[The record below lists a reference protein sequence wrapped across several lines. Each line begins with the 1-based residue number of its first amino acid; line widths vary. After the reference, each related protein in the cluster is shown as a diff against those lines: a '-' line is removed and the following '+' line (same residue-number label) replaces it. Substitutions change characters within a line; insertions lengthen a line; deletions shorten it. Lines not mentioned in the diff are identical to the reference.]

1 MKKYKSLEELFKE
14 LGLSESSGR
23 YNVVN
28 SAGYLGKYQ
37 MGGSALTDAGYY
49 KLNPNG
55 KENDWLGTFTGKDN
69 VNSKEDF
76 LNNPYAQENAI
87 REFTKKQWGYLKN
100 NGSTKSVGSKINGI
114 EITPSGL
121 LAAAHLVGQGGVG
134 SYVSSNGKNIPKD
147 GNGVSIEKY
156 LKQFA
161 GYDVSEISDSNYYS
175 PRFPQT
181 KEEKVDQILNK
192 TSNMIQ
198 DVTKKVNPPTQTI
211 PDNVINERNLININ
225 GLEIEKLLKVYKWIW
240 GQEDCNYPNA
250 EGRWL
255 SMNAILSEFNLKKDY
270 FKKGGQ

>member
-23 YNVVN
+23 YNIVN

-147 GNGVSIEKY
+147 GNGTSIEKY

-161 GYDVSEISDSNYYS
+161 GYDVAEITDSNYYS

-192 TSNMIQ
+192 TSNVIQ

-211 PDNVINERNLININ
+211 PDNVINETPI
-225 GLEIEKLLKVYKWIW
+225 
-240 GQEDCNYPNA
+240 QPP
-250 EGRWL
+250 
-255 SMNAILSEFNLKKDY
+255 LSEEEWRKRLKRKRM
-270 FKKGGQ
+270 GLW

>member
-1 MKKYKSLEELFKE
+1 MTKYKTLEEWLEELAKR
-14 LGLSESSGR
+14 ESNGNYSA
-23 YNVVN
+23 VN
-28 SAGYLGKYQ
+28 PFGYLGKYQ
-37 MGGSALTDAGYY
+37 MGEGALTDVGYY
-49 KLNPNG
+49 NG
-55 KENDWLGTFTGKDN
+55 RSPGNHQEWSGKFLGKDG
-69 VNSKEDF
+69 VYSKEDF
-76 LNNPYAQENAI
+76 LNNPQAQENAI

-175 PRFPQT
+175 PRFPET
-181 KEEKVDQILNK
+181 NEEKVDQILNK

-211 PDNVINERNLININ
+211 PDNVINETPI
-225 GLEIEKLLKVYKWIW
+225 
-240 GQEDCNYPNA
+240 QPP
-250 EGRWL
+250 
-255 SMNAILSEFNLKKDY
+255 LSEEEWRKRLRRKRM
-270 FKKGGQ
+270 GLW